1 MIEWFTGV
9 QVVVAVVAGLLC
21 LVVGFIGRPPN
32 DLTLGSIALV
42 ELLLVAQLVVTIV
55 APIVGNE
62 PSGSL
67 AEFYI
72 YLISALLLPVAGG
85 FWALIERS
93 RWSTVVLGVVGLAIA
108 VMTYRMGQIWFVQG
122 TP

>member
-1 MIEWFTGV
+1 MIEWFTAV
-9 QVVVAVVAGLLC
+9 QVIVAVLAGILC

-32 DLTLGSIALV
+32 DLTLGSIALI
-42 ELLLVAQLVVTIV
+42 ELLLIAQLVVTIV

-62 PSGSL
+62 PRGSL
-67 AEFYI
+67 GEFYI
-72 YLISALLLPVAGG
+72 YLISALLLPLAGG

-108 VMTYRMGQIWFVQG
+108 VMTYRMGQIWFVPG

>member
-1 MIEWFTGV
+1 LIEWFTTV
-9 QVVVAVVAGLLC
+9 QVFVALAAGILC
-21 LVVGFIGRPPN
+21 LVVGIVGRPPN
-32 DLTLGSIALV
+32 DLTLGAIVLV

-55 APIVGNE
+55 APIVGNN

-67 AEFYI
+67 GEFYI
-72 YLISALLLPVAGG
+72 YLISALILPVAGG
-85 FWALIERS
+85 FWGLIERT

-108 VMTYRMGQIWFVQG
+108 VMTYRMGQIWFIQG

>member
-1 MIEWFTGV
+1 MIEWFTAV
-9 QVVVAVVAGLLC
+9 QVIVAVLAGLLC

-32 DLTLGSIALV
+32 DLTLGAVALV

-67 AEFYI
+67 GEFYI
-72 YLISALLLPVAGG
+72 YLISALLLPAAGG
-85 FWALIERS
+85 FWALIERT

>member
-1 MIEWFTGV
+1 LIEWFTAV
-9 QVVVAVVAGLLC
+9 QVIVAVLAGLLC

-32 DLTLGSIALV
+32 DLTLGAVALI

-67 AEFYI
+67 GEFYI
-72 YLISALLLPVAGG
+72 YLISALLLPAAGG
-85 FWALIERS
+85 FWALIERT

>member
-1 MIEWFTGV
+1 MIEWFTAV
-9 QVVVAVVAGLLC
+9 QVIVAVLAGILC

-42 ELLLVAQLVVTIV
+42 EVLLIAQLVVTIV
-55 APIVGNE
+55 APIIGND
-62 PSGSL
+62 PRGSL
-67 AEFYI
+67 GEFYI
-72 YLISALLLPVAGG
+72 YLISALLLPIAGG
-85 FWALIERS
+85 FWSLIERT

-108 VMTYRMGQIWFVQG
+108 VMTYRMGQIWFVPG